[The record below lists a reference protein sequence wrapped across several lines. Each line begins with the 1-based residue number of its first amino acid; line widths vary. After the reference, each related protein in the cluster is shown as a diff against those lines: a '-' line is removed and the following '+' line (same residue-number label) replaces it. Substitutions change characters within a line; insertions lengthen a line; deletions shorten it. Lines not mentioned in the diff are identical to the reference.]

1 MALNIGVFTLMSDV
15 DCVPVATH
23 IANFIADGDHSVAL
37 KESITKENLF
47 ETAKANF
54 EENGTFVVNS
64 VRYYPNDYEG
74 EITEDTI
81 VTIFGEVGFLQEFDD
96 SFTKL
101 YLVCKGRLENK
112 TIIDQFLVEMPQSV
126 KNKIEVILLGASK
139 EELSGFLTTYRSTNI
154 SEYHSN
160 VCPYPLSLRVTSIY
174 AELGLKRPVYHKD
187 WVYEEVTYHY
197 VPEPEKQSLFSRF
210 GFGNKKKKK
219 TKDIEQQVEEEDK
232 DQDKKEEPIVSDVQV
247 HEKKVVSDA
256 NEFAETWEMVDVPAP
271 EIKETNKEEEVKEKD
286 KHEDEKKLEPIKKP
300 ARQEKDKTEDKK
312 KVPKE
317 KPPKEK
323 VPKPEKPKKEKP
335 EKPKKEKPKL
345 EFFKKKA
352 DKEEDK
358 EKDKTKIDPVPAPI
372 PFPEPVSVPDPI
384 PVPPPVPVPQPVQVP
399 EPIPE
404 PIPKLEPKTEE
415 PLKPEPIKPE
425 PKQEEPPKQE
435 PIKPEPKQE
444 EPLKLEPK
452 VEEST
457 TVVSEVK
464 SNKPE
469 PQKKPSLFGRRK
481 EKEIPHLSRLNVFVS
496 GIDHSVGTSYVAGS
510 LASAI
515 TDIYDVDV
523 WFDHK
528 GMCSIPDNYMV
539 HEVTDEVDRFNA
551 FKSGIIVQDKG
562 VYNELSIMDRN
573 EMMHADMN
581 IMVSTAEEMDLQ
593 KIAQFIGLQGKLIQN
608 WMFVFNHVLDHQKHI
623 LESAM
628 KDYAYIIIPFHDNA
642 EVPEELLAEWKDAI
656 DYFTK

>member
-174 AELGLKRPVYHKD
+174 AELGLKRPIYHKD

-219 TKDIEQQVEEEDK
+219 TKDTEQQIEDE
-232 DQDKKEEPIVSDVQV
+232 DQDKKEEPIVSDIQV

-271 EIKETNKEEEVKEKD
+271 EIKDKD
-286 KHEDEKKLEPIKKP
+286 EDKDEKKLDSIQEPDPVSESKP
-300 ARQEKDKTEDKK
+300 TPVKQDEDKDKTEDKK
-312 KVPKE
+312 KVLKE

-323 VPKPEKPKKEKP
+323 IQKPEKPKKEKPEKPKKEKP

-345 EFFKKKA
+345 EFFKKK
-352 DKEEDK
+352 DE
-358 EKDKTKIDPVPAPI
+358 DKTKIDPVPQ
-372 PFPEPVSVPDPI
+372 PI
-384 PVPPPVPVPQPVQVP
+384 PVPAPIPVPQPIPVPEQVPVPQPVSKP
-399 EPIPE
+399 
-404 PIPKLEPKTEE
+404 EPKTEE
-415 PLKPEPIKPE
+415 PPKPE
-425 PKQEEPPKQE
+425 PKAEAP
-435 PIKPEPKQE
+435 
-444 EPLKLEPK
+444 
-452 VEEST
+452 T

-608 WMFVFNHVLDHQKHI
+608 WMFVFNHVLDHQKHV

>member
-126 KNKIEVILLGASK
+126 KDKIEVILLGASK

-174 AELGLKRPVYHKD
+174 AELGLKRPIYHKD

-219 TKDIEQQVEEEDK
+219 TKDTEQQIEDE
-232 DQDKKEEPIVSDVQV
+232 DQDKKEEPIVSDIQV

-271 EIKETNKEEEVKEKD
+271 EIKETNKEEVIEEKKKDEEKVVCQDSKD
-286 KHEDEKKLEPIKKP
+286 KKNTDPKKQEQASENKKN
-300 ARQEKDKTEDKK
+300 
-312 KVPKE
+312 
-317 KPPKEK
+317 PPKEK
-323 VPKPEKPKKEKP
+323 VPKKEKPKKEKP
-335 EKPKKEKPKL
+335 EKTKKEKLEKPKKEKPKL

-358 EKDKTKIDPVPAPI
+358 EKDEDKTKIDPVPQ
-372 PFPEPVSVPDPI
+372 PI
-384 PVPPPVPVPQPVQVP
+384 PVPEPVPVPQPVQNPVP
-399 EPIPE
+399 KP
-404 PIPKLEPKTEE
+404 EPKTEE
-415 PLKPEPIKPE
+415 PPKPEPIKPE
-425 PKQEEPPKQE
+425 PKTEEPPK
-435 PIKPEPKQE
+435 P
-444 EPLKLEPK
+444 EPK
-452 VEEST
+452 VEAPT
-457 TVVSEVK
+457 TAVSEVK

-469 PQKKPSLFGRRK
+469 PQKKPSLFGRRR

-608 WMFVFNHVLDHQKHI
+608 WMFVFNHVLDHQKHV

>member
-96 SFTKL
+96 CFTKL

-112 TIIDQFLVEMPQSV
+112 TIIDQFIVEMPQSV

-219 TKDIEQQVEEEDK
+219 TKDTEQQIEDE
-232 DQDKKEEPIVSDVQV
+232 DQDKKEEPIVSDIQV

-271 EIKETNKEEEVKEKD
+271 EIKEKD
-286 KHEDEKKLEPIKKP
+286 EDKDEKKLDSIQEPDPVSESKP
-300 ARQEKDKTEDKK
+300 TTVKQDEDKDKTEDKK
-312 KVPKE
+312 KVLKE

-323 VPKPEKPKKEKP
+323 IQKPEKPKKEKP

-345 EFFKKKA
+345 EFFKKK
-352 DKEEDK
+352 DE
-358 EKDKTKIDPVPAPI
+358 DKTKIDPVPQ
-372 PFPEPVSVPDPI
+372 PI
-384 PVPPPVPVPQPVQVP
+384 PVPAPIPVPEPVPVPQPVPQPVP
-399 EPIPE
+399 
-404 PIPKLEPKTEE
+404 
-415 PLKPEPIKPE
+415 KPE
-425 PKQEEPPKQE
+425 PKTEEPPKQE
-435 PIKPEPKQE
+435 PIKPEPKTE
-444 EPLKLEPK
+444 EPPKLEPK
-452 VEEST
+452 VEAPT
-457 TVVSEVK
+457 TAVSEVK

-469 PQKKPSLFGRRK
+469 PQKKPSLFGRRR

-608 WMFVFNHVLDHQKHI
+608 WMFVFNHVLDHQKHV

>member
-126 KNKIEVILLGASK
+126 KDKIEVILLGASK

-174 AELGLKRPVYHKD
+174 AELGLKRPIYHKD

-219 TKDIEQQVEEEDK
+219 TKDTEQQIEDE
-232 DQDKKEEPIVSDVQV
+232 DQDKKEEPIVSDIQV

-271 EIKETNKEEEVKEKD
+271 EIKETNKEEVIEEKKKDEEKVVCQDSKD
-286 KHEDEKKLEPIKKP
+286 KKNTDPKKQEQASENKKN
-300 ARQEKDKTEDKK
+300 
-312 KVPKE
+312 
-317 KPPKEK
+317 PPKEK
-323 VPKPEKPKKEKP
+323 VPKKEKPKKEKP
-335 EKPKKEKPKL
+335 EKTKKEKLEKPKKEKPKL

-358 EKDKTKIDPVPAPI
+358 EKDEDKTKIDPVPQ
-372 PFPEPVSVPDPI
+372 PI
-384 PVPPPVPVPQPVQVP
+384 PVPAPVLGPQPI
-399 EPIPE
+399 PIPE
-404 PIPKLEPKTEE
+404 PVPVSIPKPEPKTEE
-415 PLKPEPIKPE
+415 PPKPE
-425 PKQEEPPKQE
+425 PK
-435 PIKPEPKQE
+435 
-444 EPLKLEPK
+444 
-452 VEEST
+452 VEAPT
-457 TVVSEVK
+457 TAVSEVK

-469 PQKKPSLFGRRK
+469 PQKKPSLFGRRR

-608 WMFVFNHVLDHQKHI
+608 WMFVFNHVLDHQKHV

>member
-126 KNKIEVILLGASK
+126 KDKIEVILLGASK

-174 AELGLKRPVYHKD
+174 AELGLKRPIYHKD

-219 TKDIEQQVEEEDK
+219 TKDTEQQIEDE
-232 DQDKKEEPIVSDVQV
+232 DQDKKEEPIVSDIQV

-271 EIKETNKEEEVKEKD
+271 EIKETNKEEVIEEKKKDEVKVVCQDSKD
-286 KHEDEKKLEPIKKP
+286 KKNTEPKK
-300 ARQEKDKTEDKK
+300 QEQASENNKN
-312 KVPKE
+312 
-317 KPPKEK
+317 PPKEK
-323 VPKPEKPKKEKP
+323 APKKEKPKKEKPEKTKKEKP

-358 EKDKTKIDPVPAPI
+358 EKDEDKTKIDPVPQ
-372 PFPEPVSVPDPI
+372 PI
-384 PVPPPVPVPQPVQVP
+384 PVPAPVPGPQPI
-399 EPIPE
+399 PIPE
-404 PIPKLEPKTEE
+404 PVPVSIPKPEPKTEE
-415 PLKPEPIKPE
+415 PPKPEPIKPE
-425 PKQEEPPKQE
+425 PKTEEPPK
-435 PIKPEPKQE
+435 P
-444 EPLKLEPK
+444 EPK
-452 VEEST
+452 VEAPT
-457 TVVSEVK
+457 TAVSEVK

-469 PQKKPSLFGRRK
+469 PQKKPSLFGRRR

-528 GMCSIPDNYMV
+528 GMCSIPDNYMI

-608 WMFVFNHVLDHQKHI
+608 WMFVFNHVLDHQKHV

>member
-197 VPEPEKQSLFSRF
+197 VPGPEKQSLFSRF

-219 TKDIEQQVEEEDK
+219 TKDTEQQIEDE
-232 DQDKKEEPIVSDVQV
+232 DQDKKEEPIVSDIQV

-286 KHEDEKKLEPIKKP
+286 KDEDEKKLEPIKKSEK
-300 ARQEKDKTEDKK
+300 QEKDKTEDKK

-323 VPKPEKPKKEKP
+323 VPKPEKPKKEKPEKPKKEKP

-358 EKDKTKIDPVPAPI
+358 EKDKTKIDPVPP
-372 PFPEPVSVPDPI
+372 PVPVPEPVPVPQPI
-384 PVPPPVPVPQPVQVP
+384 PIPEPVPVPQPVPKQVS
-399 EPIPE
+399 I
-404 PIPKLEPKTEE
+404 
-415 PLKPEPIKPE
+415 PE
-425 PKQEEPPKQE
+425 PKQEEPPKPE

-608 WMFVFNHVLDHQKHI
+608 WMFVFNHVLDHQKHV

>member
-126 KNKIEVILLGASK
+126 KDKIEVILLGASK

-174 AELGLKRPVYHKD
+174 AELGLKRPIYHKD

-219 TKDIEQQVEEEDK
+219 TKDTEQQIEDE
-232 DQDKKEEPIVSDVQV
+232 DQDKKEEPIVSDIQV

-271 EIKETNKEEEVKEKD
+271 EIKETNKEEVIEEKKKDEEKVVCQDSKD
-286 KHEDEKKLEPIKKP
+286 KKNTEPKKQEQASENKKN
-300 ARQEKDKTEDKK
+300 
-312 KVPKE
+312 
-317 KPPKEK
+317 PPKEK
-323 VPKPEKPKKEKP
+323 VPKKEKPKKEKPEKPKKEKP

-345 EFFKKKA
+345 EFFKKK
-352 DKEEDK
+352 DE
-358 EKDKTKIDPVPAPI
+358 DKTKIDPVSQSIPVPAPV
-372 PFPEPVSVPDPI
+372 PVPEQVPVPQPI
-384 PVPPPVPVPQPVQVP
+384 PVPEQVPVPQPV
-399 EPIPE
+399 
-404 PIPKLEPKTEE
+404 PKPEPKTEE
-415 PLKPEPIKPE
+415 PP
-425 PKQEEPPKQE
+425 
-435 PIKPEPKQE
+435 
-444 EPLKLEPK
+444 KLEPK
-452 VEEST
+452 VEAPT
-457 TVVSEVK
+457 TAVSEVK

-469 PQKKPSLFGRRK
+469 PQKKPSLFGRRR

-608 WMFVFNHVLDHQKHI
+608 WMFVFNHVLDHQKHV

>member
-47 ETAKANF
+47 ETARANF
-54 EENGTFVVNS
+54 EENGTFAVNS

-126 KNKIEVILLGASK
+126 KDKIEVILLGASK

-174 AELGLKRPVYHKD
+174 AELGLKRPIYHKD

-219 TKDIEQQVEEEDK
+219 TKDTEQQIEDE
-232 DQDKKEEPIVSDVQV
+232 DQDKKEEPIVSDIQV

-271 EIKETNKEEEVKEKD
+271 EIKETNKEEVIEEKKKEEEKVACQDSKD
-286 KHEDEKKLEPIKKP
+286 KKNTEPEKQEQASENKKN
-300 ARQEKDKTEDKK
+300 
-312 KVPKE
+312 
-317 KPPKEK
+317 PPKEK
-323 VPKPEKPKKEKP
+323 APKKEKPKKEKPEKPKKEKP

-345 EFFKKKA
+345 EFFKKK
-352 DKEEDK
+352 DE
-358 EKDKTKIDPVPAPI
+358 DKTKIDPV
-372 PFPEPVSVPDPI
+372 SQSI
-384 PVPPPVPVPQPVQVP
+384 PVPAPVPVPEQVPVPQPIPVP
-399 EPIPE
+399 QPVPV
-404 PIPKLEPKTEE
+404 PKPVSKPEPKTEE
-415 PLKPEPIKPE
+415 PPKPE
-425 PKQEEPPKQE
+425 PKAEAP
-435 PIKPEPKQE
+435 
-444 EPLKLEPK
+444 
-452 VEEST
+452 T
-457 TVVSEVK
+457 TAVSEVK

-469 PQKKPSLFGRRK
+469 PQKKPSLFGRRR

-608 WMFVFNHVLDHQKHI
+608 WMFVFNHVLDHQKHV

>member
-96 SFTKL
+96 CFTKL

-112 TIIDQFLVEMPQSV
+112 TIIDQFIVEMPQSV

-219 TKDIEQQVEEEDK
+219 TKDTEQQIEDE
-232 DQDKKEEPIVSDVQV
+232 DQDKKEEPIVSDIQV

-271 EIKETNKEEEVKEKD
+271 EIKETNKEDVIEEKKKDEEKAVCQDSKD
-286 KHEDEKKLEPIKKP
+286 KKNTEPEKHEQASENKKN
-300 ARQEKDKTEDKK
+300 
-312 KVPKE
+312 
-317 KPPKEK
+317 PPKEK
-323 VPKPEKPKKEKP
+323 APKKEKPKKEKPEKPKKEKP

-345 EFFKKKA
+345 EFFKKK
-352 DKEEDK
+352 DE
-358 EKDKTKIDPVPAPI
+358 DKTKIDPVPQHIPVPAPV
-372 PFPEPVSVPDPI
+372 PVPEPVPVPQPI
-384 PVPPPVPVPQPVQVP
+384 PIPEPVPVPQPV
-399 EPIPE
+399 
-404 PIPKLEPKTEE
+404 
-415 PLKPEPIKPE
+415 
-425 PKQEEPPKQE
+425 PKQVSIP
-435 PIKPEPKQE
+435 
-444 EPLKLEPK
+444 EPK
-452 VEEST
+452 VEEPT
-457 TVVSEVK
+457 TAVSEVK

-469 PQKKPSLFGRRK
+469 PQKKPSLFGRRR

-608 WMFVFNHVLDHQKHI
+608 WMFVFNHVLDHQKHV

-642 EVPEELLAEWKDAI
+642 EVPEELLAEWKEAI

>member
-210 GFGNKKKKK
+210 RFGNKKKKK
-219 TKDIEQQVEEEDK
+219 TKDTEQQIEDE
-232 DQDKKEEPIVSDVQV
+232 DQDKKEEPIVSDIQV

-286 KHEDEKKLEPIKKP
+286 KDEDEKKLEPIKKSEK
-300 ARQEKDKTEDKK
+300 QEKDKTEDKK

-323 VPKPEKPKKEKP
+323 VPKPEKPKKEKPEKPKKEKP

-358 EKDKTKIDPVPAPI
+358 EKDKTKIDPVPP
-372 PFPEPVSVPDPI
+372 PVPVPESVPVPDPI
-384 PVPPPVPVPQPVQVP
+384 PVPPSVPVPQPVPVP
-399 EPIPE
+399 EPV
-404 PIPKLEPKTEE
+404 PKQVS
-415 PLKPEPIKPE
+415 IPE
-425 PKQEEPPKQE
+425 PKQEEPPKLE

-593 KIAQFIGLQGKLIQN
+593 KIAQFSGLQGKLIQN

>member
-174 AELGLKRPVYHKD
+174 AELRLKRPVYHKD

-210 GFGNKKKKK
+210 RFGNKKKKK
-219 TKDIEQQVEEEDK
+219 TKDTEQQIEDE
-232 DQDKKEEPIVSDVQV
+232 DQDKKEEPIVSDIQV

-286 KHEDEKKLEPIKKP
+286 KDEDEKKLEPIKKSEK
-300 ARQEKDKTEDKK
+300 QEKDKTEDKK

-323 VPKPEKPKKEKP
+323 VPKPEKPKKEKPEKPKKEKP

-358 EKDKTKIDPVPAPI
+358 EKDKTKIDPVPP
-372 PFPEPVSVPDPI
+372 PVPVPESVPVPDPI
-384 PVPPPVPVPQPVQVP
+384 PVPPSVPVPQPVPVP
-399 EPIPE
+399 EPV
-404 PIPKLEPKTEE
+404 PKQVS
-415 PLKPEPIKPE
+415 IPE
-425 PKQEEPPKQE
+425 PKQEEPPKLE

>member
-126 KNKIEVILLGASK
+126 KDKIEVILLGASK

-174 AELGLKRPVYHKD
+174 AELGLKRPIYHKD

-219 TKDIEQQVEEEDK
+219 TKDTEQQIEDE
-232 DQDKKEEPIVSDVQV
+232 DQDKKEEPIVSDIQV

-271 EIKETNKEEEVKEKD
+271 EIKDKD
-286 KHEDEKKLEPIKKP
+286 EDKDEKKLDSIQEPDPVSESKP
-300 ARQEKDKTEDKK
+300 TPVKQDEDKDKTEDKK
-312 KVPKE
+312 KVLKE

-323 VPKPEKPKKEKP
+323 IQKPEKPKKEKPEKPKKEKP

-345 EFFKKKA
+345 EFFKKK
-352 DKEEDK
+352 DE
-358 EKDKTKIDPVPAPI
+358 DKTKIDPVPQ
-372 PFPEPVSVPDPI
+372 PI
-384 PVPPPVPVPQPVQVP
+384 PVPAPIPVPQPIPVPEQVPVPQPV
-399 EPIPE
+399 
-404 PIPKLEPKTEE
+404 PKPEPKTEE
-415 PLKPEPIKPE
+415 PPKPEPIKPE
-425 PKQEEPPKQE
+425 PKTEEPP
-435 PIKPEPKQE
+435 
-444 EPLKLEPK
+444 KLEPK
-452 VEEST
+452 VETPT
-457 TVVSEVK
+457 TAVSEVK

-469 PQKKPSLFGRRK
+469 PQKKPSLFGRRR

-539 HEVTDEVDRFNA
+539 HEVTDEADRFNA

-608 WMFVFNHVLDHQKHI
+608 WMFVFNHVLDHQKHV

-642 EVPEELLAEWKDAI
+642 EVPEELLTEWKDAI

>member
-126 KNKIEVILLGASK
+126 KDKIEVILLGASK

-174 AELGLKRPVYHKD
+174 AELGLKRPIYHKD

-219 TKDIEQQVEEEDK
+219 TKDTEQQIEDE
-232 DQDKKEEPIVSDVQV
+232 DQDKKEEPIVSDIQV

-271 EIKETNKEEEVKEKD
+271 EIKDKD
-286 KHEDEKKLEPIKKP
+286 EDKDEKKLDSIQELDPVSESKP
-300 ARQEKDKTEDKK
+300 TPVKQDEDKDKTEDKK
-312 KVPKE
+312 KVLKE

-323 VPKPEKPKKEKP
+323 IQKPEKPKKEKPEKPKKEKP

-345 EFFKKKA
+345 EFFKKK
-352 DKEEDK
+352 DE
-358 EKDKTKIDPVPAPI
+358 DKTKIDPVPQHI
-372 PFPEPVSVPDPI
+372 PVPAPI
-384 PVPPPVPVPQPVQVP
+384 PVPQPIPVPEQVPVPQPVSKP
-399 EPIPE
+399 
-404 PIPKLEPKTEE
+404 EPKTEE
-415 PLKPEPIKPE
+415 PPKPE
-425 PKQEEPPKQE
+425 PKAEAP
-435 PIKPEPKQE
+435 
-444 EPLKLEPK
+444 
-452 VEEST
+452 T
-457 TVVSEVK
+457 TAVSEVK

-469 PQKKPSLFGRRK
+469 PQKKPSLFGRRR

-608 WMFVFNHVLDHQKHI
+608 WMFVFNHVLDHQKHV

>member
-96 SFTKL
+96 CFTKL

-219 TKDIEQQVEEEDK
+219 TKDTEQQIEDE
-232 DQDKKEEPIVSDVQV
+232 DQDKKEEPIVSDIQV

-271 EIKETNKEEEVKEKD
+271 EIKEKD
-286 KHEDEKKLEPIKKP
+286 EDKDEKKLDSIQEPDPVSESKP
-300 ARQEKDKTEDKK
+300 TTVKQDEDKDKTEDKK
-312 KVPKE
+312 KVLKE

-323 VPKPEKPKKEKP
+323 IQKPEKPKKEKPEKPKKEKP

-345 EFFKKKA
+345 EFFKKK
-352 DKEEDK
+352 DE
-358 EKDKTKIDPVPAPI
+358 DKTKIDPVPQ
-372 PFPEPVSVPDPI
+372 PI
-384 PVPPPVPVPQPVQVP
+384 PVPAPIPVPQPVPQPVP
-399 EPIPE
+399 
-404 PIPKLEPKTEE
+404 
-415 PLKPEPIKPE
+415 KPE
-425 PKQEEPPKQE
+425 PKTEEPPKQE
-435 PIKPEPKQE
+435 PIKPEPKTE
-444 EPLKLEPK
+444 EPPKLEPK
-452 VEEST
+452 VEAPT
-457 TVVSEVK
+457 TAVSEVK

-469 PQKKPSLFGRRK
+469 PQKKPSLFGRRR

-608 WMFVFNHVLDHQKHI
+608 WMFVFNHVLDHQKHV

>member
-210 GFGNKKKKK
+210 RFGNKKKKK
-219 TKDIEQQVEEEDK
+219 TKDTEQQIEDE
-232 DQDKKEEPIVSDVQV
+232 DQDKKEEPIVSDIQV

-286 KHEDEKKLEPIKKP
+286 KDEDEKKLEPIKKSEK
-300 ARQEKDKTEDKK
+300 QEKDKTEDKK

-323 VPKPEKPKKEKP
+323 VPKPEKPKKEKPEKPKKEKP

-358 EKDKTKIDPVPAPI
+358 EKDKTKIDPVPP
-372 PFPEPVSVPDPI
+372 PVPVPESVPVPDPI
-384 PVPPPVPVPQPVQVP
+384 PVPPSVPVPQPVPVP
-399 EPIPE
+399 EPV
-404 PIPKLEPKTEE
+404 PKQVS
-415 PLKPEPIKPE
+415 IPE
-425 PKQEEPPKQE
+425 PKQEEPPKLE

-593 KIAQFIGLQGKLIQN
+593 KITQFIGLQGKLIQN

>member
-54 EENGTFVVNS
+54 EENGTFVINS

-345 EFFKKKA
+345 EFFKKK
-352 DKEEDK
+352 DEDK
-358 EKDKTKIDPVPAPI
+358 PKIDPVPQ
-372 PFPEPVSVPDPI
+372 PI
-384 PVPPPVPVPQPVQVP
+384 PVPAPVPVPEQVPVPQPIPVPEQVPVPQPV
-399 EPIPE
+399 
-404 PIPKLEPKTEE
+404 PKPEPKTEE
-415 PLKPEPIKPE
+415 PLKPEP
-425 PKQEEPPKQE
+425 
-435 PIKPEPKQE
+435 
-444 EPLKLEPK
+444 K
-452 VEEST
+452 VEEPT
-457 TVVSEVK
+457 TAVSEVK

-469 PQKKPSLFGRRK
+469 PQKKPSLFGRRR
-481 EKEIPHLSRLNVFVS
+481 EKEVPHLSRLNVFVS

-608 WMFVFNHVLDHQKHI
+608 WMFVFNHVLDHQKHV

>member
-126 KNKIEVILLGASK
+126 KDKIEVILLGASK

-174 AELGLKRPVYHKD
+174 AELGLKRPIYHKD

-219 TKDIEQQVEEEDK
+219 TKDTEQQIEDE
-232 DQDKKEEPIVSDVQV
+232 DQDKKEEPIVSDIQV

-271 EIKETNKEEEVKEKD
+271 EIKETNKEEVIEEKKKDEEKVVCQDSKD
-286 KHEDEKKLEPIKKP
+286 KKNTEPKKQEQASENKKN
-300 ARQEKDKTEDKK
+300 
-312 KVPKE
+312 
-317 KPPKEK
+317 PPKEK
-323 VPKPEKPKKEKP
+323 VPKKEKPKKEKPEKTKKEKP

-358 EKDKTKIDPVPAPI
+358 EKDEDKTKIDPVPQ
-372 PFPEPVSVPDPI
+372 PI
-384 PVPPPVPVPQPVQVP
+384 PVPAPVPGPQPI
-399 EPIPE
+399 PIPE
-404 PIPKLEPKTEE
+404 PVPVSIPKPEPKTEE
-415 PLKPEPIKPE
+415 PPKPE
-425 PKQEEPPKQE
+425 PK
-435 PIKPEPKQE
+435 
-444 EPLKLEPK
+444 
-452 VEEST
+452 VEAPT
-457 TVVSEVK
+457 TAVSEVK

-469 PQKKPSLFGRRK
+469 PQKKPSLFGRRR

-608 WMFVFNHVLDHQKHI
+608 WMFVFNHVLDHQKHV

-628 KDYAYIIIPFHDNA
+628 KDCAYIIIPFHDNA

>member
-210 GFGNKKKKK
+210 RFGNKKKKK
-219 TKDIEQQVEEEDK
+219 TKDTEQQIEDE
-232 DQDKKEEPIVSDVQV
+232 DQDKKEEPIVSDIQV

-286 KHEDEKKLEPIKKP
+286 KDEDEKKLEPIKKSEK
-300 ARQEKDKTEDKK
+300 QEKDKTEDKK

-358 EKDKTKIDPVPAPI
+358 EKDKTKIDPVPP
-372 PFPEPVSVPDPI
+372 PVPVPESVPVPDPI
-384 PVPPPVPVPQPVQVP
+384 PVPPSVPVPQPVPVP
-399 EPIPE
+399 EPV
-404 PIPKLEPKTEE
+404 PKQVS
-415 PLKPEPIKPE
+415 IPE
-425 PKQEEPPKQE
+425 PKQEEPPKLE

>member
-96 SFTKL
+96 CFTKL

-112 TIIDQFLVEMPQSV
+112 TIIDQFIVEMPQSV

-219 TKDIEQQVEEEDK
+219 TKDTEQQIEDE
-232 DQDKKEEPIVSDVQV
+232 DQDKKEEPIVSDIQV

-271 EIKETNKEEEVKEKD
+271 EIKETNKEDVIEEKKKDEEKAVCQDSKD
-286 KHEDEKKLEPIKKP
+286 KKNTEPEKHEQASENKKN
-300 ARQEKDKTEDKK
+300 
-312 KVPKE
+312 
-317 KPPKEK
+317 PPKEK
-323 VPKPEKPKKEKP
+323 APKKEKPKKEKPEKPKKEKP

-345 EFFKKKA
+345 EFFKKK
-352 DKEEDK
+352 DE
-358 EKDKTKIDPVPAPI
+358 DKTKIDPV
-372 PFPEPVSVPDPI
+372 SQSI
-384 PVPPPVPVPQPVQVP
+384 PVPAPVPVPEQVPVPQPIPVP
-399 EPIPE
+399 QPVLV
-404 PIPKLEPKTEE
+404 PKPVSKPEPKTEE
-415 PLKPEPIKPE
+415 PPKPE
-425 PKQEEPPKQE
+425 PKAEAP
-435 PIKPEPKQE
+435 
-444 EPLKLEPK
+444 
-452 VEEST
+452 T
-457 TVVSEVK
+457 TAVSEVK

-469 PQKKPSLFGRRK
+469 PQKKPSLFGRRR

-515 TDIYDVDV
+515 TDIYDVGV

-608 WMFVFNHVLDHQKHI
+608 WMFVFNHVLDHQKHV

>member
-210 GFGNKKKKK
+210 RFGNKKKKK
-219 TKDIEQQVEEEDK
+219 TKDTEQQIEDE
-232 DQDKKEEPIVSDVQV
+232 DQDKKEEPIVSDIQV

-286 KHEDEKKLEPIKKP
+286 KDEDEKKLEPIKKSEK
-300 ARQEKDKTEDKK
+300 QEKDKTEDKK

-323 VPKPEKPKKEKP
+323 VPKPEKPKKEKPEKPKKEKP

-358 EKDKTKIDPVPAPI
+358 EKDKTKIDPVPP
-372 PFPEPVSVPDPI
+372 PVPVPESVPVPDPI
-384 PVPPPVPVPQPVQVP
+384 PVPPSVPVPQPVPVP
-399 EPIPE
+399 EPV
-404 PIPKLEPKTEE
+404 PKQVS
-415 PLKPEPIKPE
+415 IPE
-425 PKQEEPPKQE
+425 PKQEEPPKLE

>member
-219 TKDIEQQVEEEDK
+219 TKDTEQQIEDE
-232 DQDKKEEPIVSDVQV
+232 DQDKKEEPIVSDIQV

-286 KHEDEKKLEPIKKP
+286 KDEDEKKLEPIKKSEK
-300 ARQEKDKTEDKK
+300 QEKDKTEDKK

-323 VPKPEKPKKEKP
+323 VPKPEKPKKEKPEKPKKEKP

-358 EKDKTKIDPVPAPI
+358 EKDKTKIDPVPP
-372 PFPEPVSVPDPI
+372 PVPVPESVPVPDPI
-384 PVPPPVPVPQPVQVP
+384 PVPPSVPAPQPVPVPEPVP
-399 EPIPE
+399 APIPT
-404 PIPKLEPKTEE
+404 PEPKTEE
-415 PLKPEPIKPE
+415 PPKPEPIKPE
-425 PKQEEPPKQE
+425 PKTEEPPK
-435 PIKPEPKQE
+435 P
-444 EPLKLEPK
+444 EPK
-452 VEEST
+452 VEEPT
-457 TVVSEVK
+457 TAVSEVK
-464 SNKPE
+464 SNKQE
-469 PQKKPSLFGRRK
+469 PQKKPSLFGRRR

-608 WMFVFNHVLDHQKHI
+608 WMFVFNHVLDHQKHV

>member
-96 SFTKL
+96 CFTKL

-112 TIIDQFLVEMPQSV
+112 TIIDQFIVEMPQSV

-219 TKDIEQQVEEEDK
+219 TKDTEQQIEDE
-232 DQDKKEEPIVSDVQV
+232 DQDKKEEPIVSDIQV

-271 EIKETNKEEEVKEKD
+271 EIKEKD
-286 KHEDEKKLEPIKKP
+286 EDKDEKKLDSIQEPDPVSESKP
-300 ARQEKDKTEDKK
+300 TTVKQDEDKDKTEDKK
-312 KVPKE
+312 KVLKE

-323 VPKPEKPKKEKP
+323 IQKPEKPKKEKPEKPKKEKP

-345 EFFKKKA
+345 EFFKKK
-352 DKEEDK
+352 DE
-358 EKDKTKIDPVPAPI
+358 DKTKIDPVPQ
-372 PFPEPVSVPDPI
+372 PI
-384 PVPPPVPVPQPVQVP
+384 PVPAPIPVPEPVPVPQPVPQPVP
-399 EPIPE
+399 
-404 PIPKLEPKTEE
+404 
-415 PLKPEPIKPE
+415 KPE
-425 PKQEEPPKQE
+425 PKTEEPPKQE

-608 WMFVFNHVLDHQKHI
+608 WMFVFNHVLDHQKHV

>member
-126 KNKIEVILLGASK
+126 KDKIEVILLGASK

-174 AELGLKRPVYHKD
+174 AEFGLKRPIYHKD

-219 TKDIEQQVEEEDK
+219 TKDTEQQIEDE
-232 DQDKKEEPIVSDVQV
+232 DQDKKEEPIVSDIQV

-271 EIKETNKEEEVKEKD
+271 EIKDKD
-286 KHEDEKKLEPIKKP
+286 EDKDEKKLDSIQEPDPVSESKP
-300 ARQEKDKTEDKK
+300 TPVKQDEDKDKTEDKK
-312 KVPKE
+312 KVLKE

-323 VPKPEKPKKEKP
+323 IQKPEKPKKEKPEKPKKEKP

-345 EFFKKKA
+345 EFFKKK
-352 DKEEDK
+352 DE
-358 EKDKTKIDPVPAPI
+358 DKTKIDPVPQ
-372 PFPEPVSVPDPI
+372 PI
-384 PVPPPVPVPQPVQVP
+384 PVPAPIPVPQPIPVPEQVPVPQPVSKP
-399 EPIPE
+399 
-404 PIPKLEPKTEE
+404 EPKTEE
-415 PLKPEPIKPE
+415 PPKPE
-425 PKQEEPPKQE
+425 PKAEAP
-435 PIKPEPKQE
+435 
-444 EPLKLEPK
+444 
-452 VEEST
+452 T
-457 TVVSEVK
+457 TAVSEVK

-469 PQKKPSLFGRRK
+469 PQKKPSLFGRRR

-608 WMFVFNHVLDHQKHI
+608 WMFVFNHVLDHQKHV

>member
-126 KNKIEVILLGASK
+126 KDKIEVILLGASK

-174 AELGLKRPVYHKD
+174 AELGLKRPIYHKD

-219 TKDIEQQVEEEDK
+219 TKDTEQQIEDE
-232 DQDKKEEPIVSDVQV
+232 DQDKKEEPIVSDIQV

-271 EIKETNKEEEVKEKD
+271 EIKETNKEEVIEEKKKDEEKVVCQDSKD
-286 KHEDEKKLEPIKKP
+286 KKNTEPKKQEQASENKKN
-300 ARQEKDKTEDKK
+300 
-312 KVPKE
+312 
-317 KPPKEK
+317 PPKEK
-323 VPKPEKPKKEKP
+323 VPKKEKPKKEKPEKTKKEKP

-358 EKDKTKIDPVPAPI
+358 EKDEDKTKIDPVPQ
-372 PFPEPVSVPDPI
+372 PI
-384 PVPPPVPVPQPVQVP
+384 PVPAPVSGPQPI
-399 EPIPE
+399 PIPE
-404 PIPKLEPKTEE
+404 PVPVSIPKPEPKTEE
-415 PLKPEPIKPE
+415 PPKPE
-425 PKQEEPPKQE
+425 PK
-435 PIKPEPKQE
+435 
-444 EPLKLEPK
+444 
-452 VEEST
+452 VEAPT
-457 TVVSEVK
+457 TAVSEVK

-469 PQKKPSLFGRRK
+469 PQKKPSLFGRRR

-608 WMFVFNHVLDHQKHI
+608 WMFVFNHVLDHQKHV

>member
-126 KNKIEVILLGASK
+126 KDKIEVILLGASK

-174 AELGLKRPVYHKD
+174 AELGLKRPIYHKD

-219 TKDIEQQVEEEDK
+219 TKDTEQQIEDE
-232 DQDKKEEPIVSDVQV
+232 DQDKKEEPIVSDIQV

-271 EIKETNKEEEVKEKD
+271 EIKETNKEEVIEEKKKDEEKVVCQDSKD
-286 KHEDEKKLEPIKKP
+286 KKNTEPKKQEQASENKKN
-300 ARQEKDKTEDKK
+300 
-312 KVPKE
+312 
-317 KPPKEK
+317 PPKEK
-323 VPKPEKPKKEKP
+323 VPKKEKPKKEKPEKTKKEKP

-358 EKDKTKIDPVPAPI
+358 EKDEDKTKIDPVPQ
-372 PFPEPVSVPDPI
+372 PI
-384 PVPPPVPVPQPVQVP
+384 PVPAPVPGPQPI
-399 EPIPE
+399 PIPE
-404 PIPKLEPKTEE
+404 PVPVSIPKPEPKTEE
-415 PLKPEPIKPE
+415 PPKPE
-425 PKQEEPPKQE
+425 PK
-435 PIKPEPKQE
+435 
-444 EPLKLEPK
+444 
-452 VEEST
+452 VEAPT
-457 TVVSEVK
+457 TAVSEVK

-469 PQKKPSLFGRRK
+469 PQKKPSLFGRRR

-608 WMFVFNHVLDHQKHI
+608 WMFVFNHVLDHQKHV

>member
-96 SFTKL
+96 CFTKL

-219 TKDIEQQVEEEDK
+219 TKDTEQQIEDE
-232 DQDKKEEPIVSDVQV
+232 DQDKKEEPIVSDIQV

-271 EIKETNKEEEVKEKD
+271 EIKEKD
-286 KHEDEKKLEPIKKP
+286 EDKDEKKLDSIQEPDPVSESKP
-300 ARQEKDKTEDKK
+300 TTVKQDEDKDKTEDKK
-312 KVPKE
+312 KVLKE

-323 VPKPEKPKKEKP
+323 IQKPEKPKKEKPEKPKKEKP

-345 EFFKKKA
+345 EFFKKK
-352 DKEEDK
+352 DE
-358 EKDKTKIDPVPAPI
+358 DKTKIDPVPQ
-372 PFPEPVSVPDPI
+372 PI
-384 PVPPPVPVPQPVQVP
+384 PVPAPIPVPEPVPVPQPVPQPVP
-399 EPIPE
+399 KP
-404 PIPKLEPKTEE
+404 EPKTEE
-415 PLKPEPIKPE
+415 PPKPEPIKPE
-425 PKQEEPPKQE
+425 PKQEEPPK
-435 PIKPEPKQE
+435 P
-444 EPLKLEPK
+444 EPK
-452 VEEST
+452 VEAPT
-457 TVVSEVK
+457 TAVSEVK

-469 PQKKPSLFGRRK
+469 PQKKPSLFGRRR

-593 KIAQFIGLQGKLIQN
+593 KNAQFIGLQGKLIQN
-608 WMFVFNHVLDHQKHI
+608 WMFVFNHVLDHQKHV

>member
-126 KNKIEVILLGASK
+126 KDKIEVILLGASK

-174 AELGLKRPVYHKD
+174 AELGLKRPIYHKD

-219 TKDIEQQVEEEDK
+219 TKDTEQQIEDE
-232 DQDKKEEPIVSDVQV
+232 DQDKKEEPIVSDIQV

-271 EIKETNKEEEVKEKD
+271 EIKETNKEEVIEEKKKDEVKVVCQDSKD
-286 KHEDEKKLEPIKKP
+286 KKNTEPKK
-300 ARQEKDKTEDKK
+300 QEQASENNKN
-312 KVPKE
+312 
-317 KPPKEK
+317 PPKEK
-323 VPKPEKPKKEKP
+323 APKKEKPKKEKPEKTKKEKP

-358 EKDKTKIDPVPAPI
+358 EKDEDKTKIDPVPQ
-372 PFPEPVSVPDPI
+372 PI
-384 PVPPPVPVPQPVQVP
+384 PVPAPVPGPQPI
-399 EPIPE
+399 PIPE
-404 PIPKLEPKTEE
+404 PVPVSIPKPEPKTEE
-415 PLKPEPIKPE
+415 PPKPE
-425 PKQEEPPKQE
+425 PK
-435 PIKPEPKQE
+435 
-444 EPLKLEPK
+444 
-452 VEEST
+452 VEAPT
-457 TVVSEVK
+457 TAVSEVK

-469 PQKKPSLFGRRK
+469 PQKKPSLFGRRR

-608 WMFVFNHVLDHQKHI
+608 WMFVFNHVLDHQKHV

>member
-219 TKDIEQQVEEEDK
+219 IKDIEQQVEED
-232 DQDKKEEPIVSDVQV
+232 DQAQNQDKKEEPIVSDIQV

-271 EIKETNKEEEVKEKD
+271 EIKEVHKDEEVKD
-286 KHEDEKKLEPIKKP
+286 EDEKKLEPIKKP

-335 EKPKKEKPKL
+335 EKPKKEKPEKPKKEKPKL

-352 DKEEDK
+352 EKEEDK

-372 PFPEPVSVPDPI
+372 PVPQPVPEPVPVLDPI
-384 PVPPPVPVPQPVQVP
+384 PVPQPVPVPEQSPA
-399 EPIPE
+399 
-404 PIPKLEPKTEE
+404 PIPKPELKTEE
-415 PLKPEPIKPE
+415 PPKPEPIKPEPPKPE
-425 PKQEEPPKQE
+425 PKQEEPPK
-435 PIKPEPKQE
+435 P
-444 EPLKLEPK
+444 EPK
-452 VEEST
+452 VEEPT
-457 TVVSEVK
+457 TAVSEVK

-469 PQKKPSLFGRRK
+469 LLKKPSLFGRRR
-481 EKEIPHLSRLNVFVS
+481 EKEVPHLSRLNVFVS

-608 WMFVFNHVLDHQKHI
+608 WMFVFNHVLDHQKHV

-642 EVPEELLAEWKDAI
+642 EVPEELLTEWKDAI

>member
-126 KNKIEVILLGASK
+126 KDKIEVILLGASK

-174 AELGLKRPVYHKD
+174 AELGLKRPIYHKD

-219 TKDIEQQVEEEDK
+219 TKDTEQQIEDE
-232 DQDKKEEPIVSDVQV
+232 DQDKKEEPIVSDIQV

-271 EIKETNKEEEVKEKD
+271 EIKETNKEEVIEEKKKDEVKVVCQDSKD
-286 KHEDEKKLEPIKKP
+286 KKNTEPKK
-300 ARQEKDKTEDKK
+300 QEQASENNKN
-312 KVPKE
+312 
-317 KPPKEK
+317 PPKEK
-323 VPKPEKPKKEKP
+323 APKKEKPKKEKPEKTKKEKP

-358 EKDKTKIDPVPAPI
+358 EKDEDKTKIDPVPQ
-372 PFPEPVSVPDPI
+372 PI
-384 PVPPPVPVPQPVQVP
+384 PVPAPVPGPQPI
-399 EPIPE
+399 PIPE
-404 PIPKLEPKTEE
+404 PVPVSIPKPEPKTEE
-415 PLKPEPIKPE
+415 PPKPEPIKPE
-425 PKQEEPPKQE
+425 PKTEEPPK
-435 PIKPEPKQE
+435 P
-444 EPLKLEPK
+444 EPK
-452 VEEST
+452 VEAPT
-457 TVVSEVK
+457 TAVSEVK

-469 PQKKPSLFGRRK
+469 PQKKPSLFGRRR

-608 WMFVFNHVLDHQKHI
+608 WMFVFNHVLDHQKHV

>member
-187 WVYEEVTYHY
+187 WVYEEATYHY

-210 GFGNKKKKK
+210 RFGNKKKKK
-219 TKDIEQQVEEEDK
+219 TKDTEQQIEDE
-232 DQDKKEEPIVSDVQV
+232 DQDKKEEPIVSDIQV

-286 KHEDEKKLEPIKKP
+286 KDEDEKKLEPIKKSEK
-300 ARQEKDKTEDKK
+300 QEKDKTEDKK

-323 VPKPEKPKKEKP
+323 VPKP

-358 EKDKTKIDPVPAPI
+358 EKDKTKIDPVPP
-372 PFPEPVSVPDPI
+372 PVPVPESVPVPDPI
-384 PVPPPVPVPQPVQVP
+384 PVPPSVPVPQPVPVP
-399 EPIPE
+399 EPV
-404 PIPKLEPKTEE
+404 PKQVS
-415 PLKPEPIKPE
+415 IPE
-425 PKQEEPPKQE
+425 PKQEEPPKLE

-593 KIAQFIGLQGKLIQN
+593 KIAQFIGLQGKLTQN

>member
-1 MALNIGVFTLMSDV
+1 
-15 DCVPVATH
+15 
-23 IANFIADGDHSVAL
+23 
-37 KESITKENLF
+37 
-47 ETAKANF
+47 
-54 EENGTFVVNS
+54 
-64 VRYYPNDYEG
+64 
-74 EITEDTI
+74 
-81 VTIFGEVGFLQEFDD
+81 
-96 SFTKL
+96 
-101 YLVCKGRLENK
+101 
-112 TIIDQFLVEMPQSV
+112 MPQSV

-210 GFGNKKKKK
+210 RFGNKKKKK
-219 TKDIEQQVEEEDK
+219 TKDTEQQIEDE
-232 DQDKKEEPIVSDVQV
+232 DQDKKEEPIVSDIQV

-286 KHEDEKKLEPIKKP
+286 KDEDEKKLEPIKKSEK
-300 ARQEKDKTEDKK
+300 QEKDKTEDKK

-323 VPKPEKPKKEKP
+323 VPKPEKPKKEKPEKPKKEKP

-358 EKDKTKIDPVPAPI
+358 EKDKTKIDPVPP
-372 PFPEPVSVPDPI
+372 PVPVPESVPVPDPI
-384 PVPPPVPVPQPVQVP
+384 PVPPSVPVPQPVPVP
-399 EPIPE
+399 EPV
-404 PIPKLEPKTEE
+404 PKQVS
-415 PLKPEPIKPE
+415 IPE
-425 PKQEEPPKQE
+425 PKQEEPPKLE

-593 KIAQFIGLQGKLIQN
+593 KIAQFIGLQGKLTQN

>member
-1 MALNIGVFTLMSDV
+1 MH

-210 GFGNKKKKK
+210 RFGNKKKKK
-219 TKDIEQQVEEEDK
+219 TKDTEQQIEDE
-232 DQDKKEEPIVSDVQV
+232 DQDKKEEPIVSDIQV

-286 KHEDEKKLEPIKKP
+286 KDEDEKKLEPIKKSEK
-300 ARQEKDKTEDKK
+300 QEKDKTEDKK

-323 VPKPEKPKKEKP
+323 VPKPEKPKKEKPEKPKKEKP

-358 EKDKTKIDPVPAPI
+358 EKDKTKIDPVPP
-372 PFPEPVSVPDPI
+372 PVPVPESVPVPDPI
-384 PVPPPVPVPQPVQVP
+384 PVPPSVPVPQPVPVP
-399 EPIPE
+399 EPV
-404 PIPKLEPKTEE
+404 PKQVS
-415 PLKPEPIKPE
+415 IPE
-425 PKQEEPPKQE
+425 PKQEEPPKLE

>member
-219 TKDIEQQVEEEDK
+219 TKDTEQQIEDE
-232 DQDKKEEPIVSDVQV
+232 DQDKKEEPI
-247 HEKKVVSDA
+247 
-256 NEFAETWEMVDVPAP
+256 
-271 EIKETNKEEEVKEKD
+271 EI
-286 KHEDEKKLEPIKKP
+286 
-300 ARQEKDKTEDKK
+300 
-312 KVPKE
+312 
-317 KPPKEK
+317 
-323 VPKPEKPKKEKP
+323 
-335 EKPKKEKPKL
+335 
-345 EFFKKKA
+345 
-352 DKEEDK
+352 
-358 EKDKTKIDPVPAPI
+358 
-372 PFPEPVSVPDPI
+372 
-384 PVPPPVPVPQPVQVP
+384 
-399 EPIPE
+399 
-404 PIPKLEPKTEE
+404 
-415 PLKPEPIKPE
+415 
-425 PKQEEPPKQE
+425 
-435 PIKPEPKQE
+435 
-444 EPLKLEPK
+444 
-452 VEEST
+452 
-457 TVVSEVK
+457 
-464 SNKPE
+464 
-469 PQKKPSLFGRRK
+469 GR
-481 EKEIPHLSRLNVFVS
+481 
-496 GIDHSVGTSYVAGS
+496 A
-510 LASAI
+510 
-515 TDIYDVDV
+515 
-523 WFDHK
+523 
-528 GMCSIPDNYMV
+528 
-539 HEVTDEVDRFNA
+539 
-551 FKSGIIVQDKG
+551 
-562 VYNELSIMDRN
+562 
-573 EMMHADMN
+573 
-581 IMVSTAEEMDLQ
+581 
-593 KIAQFIGLQGKLIQN
+593 
-608 WMFVFNHVLDHQKHI
+608 HV
-623 LESAM
+623 
-628 KDYAYIIIPFHDNA
+628 
-642 EVPEELLAEWKDAI
+642 
-656 DYFTK
+656 

>member
-112 TIIDQFLVEMPQSV
+112 TSIDQFLVEMPQSV
-126 KNKIEVILLGASK
+126 KDKIEVILLGASK

-174 AELGLKRPVYHKD
+174 AELGLKRPIYHKD

-197 VPEPEKQSLFSRF
+197 VPEPEKKSLFSRF
-210 GFGNKKKKK
+210 GFSNKKKKK
-219 TKDIEQQVEEEDK
+219 TKDTEQQIEDE
-232 DQDKKEEPIVSDVQV
+232 DQDKKEEPIVSDIQV

-271 EIKETNKEEEVKEKD
+271 EIKETNNEEVIEEKKKEEEKVVCQDSKD
-286 KHEDEKKLEPIKKP
+286 KKNTEPEKQEQASENKKN
-300 ARQEKDKTEDKK
+300 
-312 KVPKE
+312 
-317 KPPKEK
+317 PPKEK
-323 VPKPEKPKKEKP
+323 APKKEKPKKEKPEKPKKEKP

-345 EFFKKKA
+345 EFFKKK
-352 DKEEDK
+352 DE
-358 EKDKTKIDPVPAPI
+358 DKTKIDPV
-372 PFPEPVSVPDPI
+372 SQSI
-384 PVPPPVPVPQPVQVP
+384 PVPAPVPVPEQVPVPQPIPVP
-399 EPIPE
+399 QPVPV
-404 PIPKLEPKTEE
+404 PKPEPKTEE
-415 PLKPEPIKPE
+415 PPKPE
-425 PKQEEPPKQE
+425 PK
-435 PIKPEPKQE
+435 
-444 EPLKLEPK
+444 
-452 VEEST
+452 VEAPT
-457 TVVSEVK
+457 TAVSEVK

-469 PQKKPSLFGRRK
+469 PQKKPSLFGRRR

-608 WMFVFNHVLDHQKHI
+608 WMFVFNHVLDHQKHV

>member
-174 AELGLKRPVYHKD
+174 AELGLKRPIYHKD

-219 TKDIEQQVEEEDK
+219 TKDTEQQIEDE
-232 DQDKKEEPIVSDVQV
+232 DQDKKEEPIVSDIQV

-271 EIKETNKEEEVKEKD
+271 EIKDKD
-286 KHEDEKKLEPIKKP
+286 EDKDEKKLDSIQEPDPVSESKP
-300 ARQEKDKTEDKK
+300 TPVKQDEDKDKTEDKK
-312 KVPKE
+312 KVLKE

-323 VPKPEKPKKEKP
+323 IQKPEKPKKEKPEKPKKEKP

-345 EFFKKKA
+345 EFFKKK
-352 DKEEDK
+352 DE
-358 EKDKTKIDPVPAPI
+358 DKTKIDPVPQ
-372 PFPEPVSVPDPI
+372 PI
-384 PVPPPVPVPQPVQVP
+384 PVPAPIPVPQPIPVPEQVPVPQPVSKP
-399 EPIPE
+399 
-404 PIPKLEPKTEE
+404 EPKTEE
-415 PLKPEPIKPE
+415 PPKPE
-425 PKQEEPPKQE
+425 PKAEAP
-435 PIKPEPKQE
+435 
-444 EPLKLEPK
+444 
-452 VEEST
+452 T
-457 TVVSEVK
+457 TAVSEVN

-469 PQKKPSLFGRRK
+469 PQKKPSLFGRRR
-481 EKEIPHLSRLNVFVS
+481 EKEVPHLSRLNVFVS

-608 WMFVFNHVLDHQKHI
+608 WMFVFNHVLDHQKHV

>member
-1 MALNIGVFTLMSDV
+1 MTWQ
-15 DCVPVATH
+15 
-23 IANFIADGDHSVAL
+23 
-37 KESITKENLF
+37 
-47 ETAKANF
+47 
-54 EENGTFVVNS
+54 
-64 VRYYPNDYEG
+64 R
-74 EITEDTI
+74 
-81 VTIFGEVGFLQEFDD
+81 
-96 SFTKL
+96 
-101 YLVCKGRLENK
+101 R
-112 TIIDQFLVEMPQSV
+112 
-126 KNKIEVILLGASK
+126 
-139 EELSGFLTTYRSTNI
+139 R
-154 SEYHSN
+154 
-160 VCPYPLSLRVTSIY
+160 
-174 AELGLKRPVYHKD
+174 
-187 WVYEEVTYHY
+187 
-197 VPEPEKQSLFSRF
+197 
-210 GFGNKKKKK
+210 KKKKK
-219 TKDIEQQVEEEDK
+219 TKDTEQQIEDE
-232 DQDKKEEPIVSDVQV
+232 DQDKKEEPIVSDIQV

-271 EIKETNKEEEVKEKD
+271 EIKETNKEEVIEEKKKDEVKVVCQDSKD
-286 KHEDEKKLEPIKKP
+286 KKNTEPKK
-300 ARQEKDKTEDKK
+300 QEQASENNKN
-312 KVPKE
+312 
-317 KPPKEK
+317 PPKEK
-323 VPKPEKPKKEKP
+323 APKKEKPKKEKPEKTKKEKP

-345 EFFKKKA
+345 EFFKKK
-352 DKEEDK
+352 DE
-358 EKDKTKIDPVPAPI
+358 DKTKIDPVPQHIPVPAPV
-372 PFPEPVSVPDPI
+372 PVPEPVPVPQPI
-384 PVPPPVPVPQPVQVP
+384 PIPEPVPVPQPVPKQVS
-399 EPIPE
+399 I
-404 PIPKLEPKTEE
+404 
-415 PLKPEPIKPE
+415 PE
-425 PKQEEPPKQE
+425 PKQEEPPKPE

-608 WMFVFNHVLDHQKHI
+608 WMFVFNHVLDHQKHV

>member
-126 KNKIEVILLGASK
+126 KDKIEVILLGASK

-174 AELGLKRPVYHKD
+174 AELGLKRPIYHKD

-219 TKDIEQQVEEEDK
+219 TKDTEQQIEDE
-232 DQDKKEEPIVSDVQV
+232 DQDKKEEPIVSDIQV

-271 EIKETNKEEEVKEKD
+271 EIKETNKEEVIEEKKKDEEKVVCQDSKD
-286 KHEDEKKLEPIKKP
+286 KKNTEPKKQEQASENKKN
-300 ARQEKDKTEDKK
+300 
-312 KVPKE
+312 
-317 KPPKEK
+317 PPKEK
-323 VPKPEKPKKEKP
+323 VPKKEKPKKEKPEKTKKEKP

-358 EKDKTKIDPVPAPI
+358 EKDEDKTKIDPVPQ
-372 PFPEPVSVPDPI
+372 PI
-384 PVPPPVPVPQPVQVP
+384 PVPAPVPGPQPI
-399 EPIPE
+399 PIPE
-404 PIPKLEPKTEE
+404 PVPVSIPKP
-415 PLKPEPIKPE
+415 
-425 PKQEEPPKQE
+425 
-435 PIKPEPKQE
+435 
-444 EPLKLEPK
+444 EPK
-452 VEEST
+452 VEEPT
-457 TVVSEVK
+457 TAVSEVK

-469 PQKKPSLFGRRK
+469 PQKKPSLFGRRR
-481 EKEIPHLSRLNVFVS
+481 EKEVPHLSRLNVFVS

-608 WMFVFNHVLDHQKHI
+608 WMFVFNHVLDHQKHV

>member
-81 VTIFGEVGFLQEFDD
+81 ITVFGEVGFLQEFDD

-174 AELGLKRPVYHKD
+174 AELGLKRPIYHKD

-219 TKDIEQQVEEEDK
+219 TKDTEQQIEDE
-232 DQDKKEEPIVSDVQV
+232 DQDKKEEPIVSDIQV

-271 EIKETNKEEEVKEKD
+271 EIKETNKENVIEEKKKDEEKVVCQNSKD
-286 KHEDEKKLEPIKKP
+286 KKNTEPEKQEQASENKKN
-300 ARQEKDKTEDKK
+300 
-312 KVPKE
+312 
-317 KPPKEK
+317 PPKEK
-323 VPKPEKPKKEKP
+323 APKKEKPKKEKP

-352 DKEEDK
+352 DKEDDK
-358 EKDKTKIDPVPAPI
+358 EKDEYKTKIDPVPQ
-372 PFPEPVSVPDPI
+372 PI
-384 PVPPPVPVPQPVQVP
+384 PVPAPISVPELVPVPQPIPVPEPVPVPQPV
-399 EPIPE
+399 
-404 PIPKLEPKTEE
+404 PKTVS
-415 PLKPEPIKPE
+415 
-425 PKQEEPPKQE
+425 KQ
-435 PIKPEPKQE
+435 
-444 EPLKLEPK
+444 EPK
-452 VEEST
+452 VEEPT
-457 TVVSEVK
+457 TVISEVK

-469 PQKKPSLFGRRK
+469 PQKKPSLFGRRR

-608 WMFVFNHVLDHQKHI
+608 WMFVFNHVLDHQKHV